1 MEKTVGMKKALL
13 VIALAGLAGC
23 AQKPAPK
30 EDLTNDPFV
39 AKLASAAEL
48 AQKDLERL
56 SRAENSIADQKRTA
70 LDRQRE
76 ANANA
81 VYLPGFERTT
91 REDFVL
97 PYPKAIERVAQLAGY
112 KFMPSMTVPS
122 NPQMISVRGEGRT
135 LKEVMGQ
142 IMDQAPTDVIIH
154 VYAAT
159 KTVVLA
165 RRS

>member
-1 MEKTVGMKKALL
+1 MEMTVGMKKTLL
-13 VIALAGLAGC
+13 AIMLAGLAGC
-23 AQKPAPK
+23 AQKPVPK
-30 EDLTNDPFV
+30 ENLSNDPFV
-39 AKLASAAEL
+39 AKLAAAAQL

-56 SRAENSIADQKRTA
+56 SRAENSLADQKRSA

-76 ANANA
+76 ADAHA
-81 VYLPGFERTT
+81 AYLPGFERTT

-97 PYPKAIERVAQLAGY
+97 PYPKAIERIAQLAGY
-112 KFMPSMTVPS
+112 KFMPAMTVPS
-122 NPQMISVRGEGRT
+122 NPQVVSVRGEGKT

-142 IMDQAPTDVIIH
+142 VMDQAPTDVIIH